1 ALVRELDQPVRIS
14 IEAGQ
19 LSLDEARALV
29 AAAGRTGDS
38 VSGDGAVGD
47 GAMFAD
53 DGVSLTIVTN
63 EPASVLATLADRQA
77 LAGLQVRGGTLEDVF
92 LHLTGREYRA

>member
-1 ALVRELDQPVRIS
+1 MSEQDYVAFLREGYQALAD
-14 IEAGQ
+14 G
-19 LSLDEARALV
+19 D
-29 AAAGRTGDS
+29 AAT
-38 VSGDGAVGD
+38 VVG
-47 GAMFAD
+47 MFAD